1 MYIKKYLHL
10 LEEFKVTQ
18 VSTGL
23 IVIQIVKGKQFNDAH
38 LEELLADL
46 RRLLDDS
53 VSIKVEFVDAIEKS
67 DGIKRKAIESLVGK
81 KSSVSAP

>member
-18 VSTGL
+18 VSSEL
-23 IVIQIVKGKQFNDAH
+23 IVIRIIKGNRYDESQ

-81 KSSVSAP
+81 G